1 MIRAIIWAVVRGTLT
16 PVVLATTVEL
26 GALALL
32 VIRVTLDRLIL
43 DVVLTVLE
51 VLTGT
56 PVAEATAVSNLLTV
70 MLAAKELASRHV
82 RIKRTGNFAILQKIS
97 NI

>member
-1 MIRAIIWAVVRGTLT
+1 MIRAISWAVVRGTLT

-32 VIRVTLDRLIL
+32 VIRVTLDRFIL

-56 PVAEATAVSNLLTV
+56 PVAEAT
-70 MLAAKELASRHV
+70 
-82 RIKRTGNFAILQKIS
+82 
-97 NI
+97 